1 MAPTARTDALDVIV
15 ELLTELDQ
23 EPGSGGPGFYD
34 RLCAAL
40 CRVTDME
47 RASLLLYDE
56 ARQLVVPVGSHGI
69 EAGILEDIYGTL
81 EETPIAQ
88 VALSED
94 RVVEVHGELERWV
107 PERYAGIGGVDT
119 ITCTPVSA
127 GGRWLGVVFADRGG
141 GHFTLAEDER
151 HAMWTLGK
159 TAALAASVRI
169 ATSQQGRA
177 RLLQALIGLAR
188 EIHER
193 VVQRLFG
200 VSLVLGSEGELS
212 EEVRRRCAAE
222 MQAALGDLRD
232 ALARPLAPPSLDT
245 GATLREELARLGRHY
260 KELPL
265 ELDWQAGVEVPEDVE
280 PLAQSVLAEA
290 LRNADKHADPTRVR
304 VRVGSTDGT
313 FVLEVRNDGA
323 KPGSRSSRGTGMGL
337 RLAAAEALGRGALVE
352 FGPEGAD
359 SFERRGG
366 TPARAALGAAC
377 GAGRPVP
384 RRGVGRR
391 AVRGDSP

>member
-69 EAGILEDIYGTL
+69 ESGILEDIYGTL

-94 RVVEVHGELERWV
+94 RVVEVHGELDRWV

-177 RLLQALIGLAR
+177 RLLQARIDLAR

-200 VSLVLGSEGELS
+200 VSLVLGSEGALS

-222 MQAALGDLRD
+222 MQAALTDLRD

-245 GATLREELARLGRHY
+245 GATLRDELARLGRHY

-265 ELDWQAGVEVPEDVE
+265 ELEWQAGVEVPDDVE
-280 PLAQSVLAEA
+280 GLAQSVLAEA
-290 LRNADKHADPTRVR
+290 LRNADKHADPTSVR
-304 VRVGSTDGT
+304 VRVGSADGT

-323 KPGSRSSRGTGMGL
+323 KLGPRNSRGAGMGL

-359 SFERRGG
+359 SAEWRVR
-366 TPARAALGAAC
+366 LV
-377 GAGRPVP
+377 VP
-384 RRGVGRR
+384 T
-391 AVRGDSP
+391 GDDEEPEE

>member
-1 MAPTARTDALDVIV
+1 MAIPARTDALDVIV
-15 ELLTELDQ
+15 ELLAELDQ
-23 EPGSGGPGFYD
+23 EAGSGGRGFYD

-56 ARQLVVPVGSHGI
+56 ARHLVVPVGSHGI
-69 EAGILEDIYGTL
+69 EPGILEDIYGTL

-88 VALSED
+88 VALSEE
-94 RVVEVHGELERWV
+94 RVVEVTGELERWV
-107 PERYAGIGGVDT
+107 PERYARIGGVET
-119 ITCTPVSA
+119 LTCTPVSA

-141 GHFTLAEDER
+141 GRFVLTDDER

-177 RLLQALIGLAR
+177 RLLQARIDLAR

-200 VSLVLGSEGELS
+200 VSLVLGSEGALAED
-212 EEVRRRCAAE
+212 VRRRCAEE
-222 MQAALGDLRD
+222 MQAALKDLRD
-232 ALARPLAPPSLDT
+232 ALARPLAPPTLDT

-260 KELPL
+260 KRLPL
-265 ELDWQAGVEVPEDVE
+265 DLEWEPGVEVPEDVE
-280 PLAQSVLAEA
+280 SLAQSVLAEA
-290 LRNADKHADPTRVR
+290 LRNADKHADPTSVR
-304 VRVGSTDGT
+304 VRVGRADGT

-323 KPGSRSSRGTGMGL
+323 RGEARGSRGAGMGL

-352 FGPEGAD
+352 FGPEGAGSNEWRVRLVVPTGED
-359 SFERRGG
+359 ERE
-366 TPARAALGAAC
+366 
-377 GAGRPVP
+377 
-384 RRGVGRR
+384 
-391 AVRGDSP
+391 